1 MRSAIGIFAKSG
13 LLLLGV
19 SLMMGCESSDGGP
32 SGNST
37 VTGNVVSFETAV
49 LIRPVEPVQSES
61 WLARLAGALSDLI
74 LPSARAETTPVTG
87 GAGGIT
93 VSLDGPAERS
103 ATTVD
108 DGTFTLT
115 DLPAGAYEVTFSRDG
130 QVVRYRG
137 KSGQV
142 ATIQV
147 GENETVQ
154 LVNIRISGG
163 HVNIG
168 NVVTLR
174 PKTDEADKD

>member
-1 MRSAIGIFAKSG
+1 MKKIFRRMAGSG
-13 LLLLGV
+13 LILLGI
-19 SLMMGCESSDGGP
+19 SLIMGCESSDGGP

-37 VTGNVVSFETAV
+37 VTGNVVAFETAAS
-49 LIRPVEPVQSES
+49 IRPAGSLQSES
-61 WLARLAGALSDLI
+61 WLARLAGALSDLM
-74 LPSARAETTPVTG
+74 LTSARAETTPVTG

-103 ATTVD
+103 ATTAD

-147 GENETVQ
+147 GENETVH